1 MSLYLGEDEIDR
13 LIAEDVSGGDLT
25 SRVLGLHGQKARIT
39 FSARRSLILCAADV
53 AARIIQKLGGTVGQV
68 PPDGCEADPGTLL
81 LEATGP
87 AASLHAAWKVA
98 QTTMEWCS
106 GIATAAH
113 RIRLAAESA
122 SSDVRIACAR
132 KAPPGTRKLA
142 IKAVLAG
149 GAEMH
154 RQGLA
159 ETILI
164 FPEHLAL
171 LPGVSIGSAVALAL
185 RQAPERKVVVEV
197 TDRASALEAADAG
210 AHVIQC
216 EKFSPADV
224 AQVVQ
229 WVGERSLV
237 AAAGGVNASNAAEY
251 AAAGAKILVTSA
263 PYSGLP
269 AEIQVVVTPA

>member
-1 MSLYLGEDEIDR
+1 MYLGDDEIDR
-13 LIAEDVSGGDLT
+13 LIAEDVSFGDLT
-25 SRVLGLHGQKARIT
+25 SRVLGLSGQKARMT
-39 FSARRSLILCAADV
+39 FSARSSLIVCAADV
-53 AARIIQKLGGTVGQV
+53 AARVITKLGGTVTLV
-68 PPDGCEADPGTLL
+68 PPDGSEADPGTLL
-81 LEATGP
+81 LDAFGP

-122 SSDVRIACAR
+122 AIDVRIACAR

-154 RQGLA
+154 RQNLS
-159 ETILI
+159 ETVLI

-171 LPGVSIGSAVALAL
+171 LPGLSLSDAVAMA
-185 RQAPERKVVVEV
+185 RKQAPERKVVVEI

-216 EKFSPADV
+216 EKFTPADV

-229 WVGERSLV
+229 WVGDHSVV
-237 AAAGGVNASNAAEY
+237 AAAGGINARNAAEY

-263 PYSGLP
+263 PYSGMP
-269 AEIQVVVTPA
+269 AEVQVVITPA